1 MKARL
6 VLIDGFDNHDSSRL
20 TELLGSAYTAFTET
34 ELQELATIPA
44 VLISREWF
52 MDYDYA
58 LDTASGEKQTE
69 FFNPTT
75 LENNHFLHTWRVF
88 STSPFENRSSIYK

>member
-6 VLIDGFDNHDSSRL
+6 VLVDEFDNHDSARL
-20 TELLGSAYTAFTET
+20 TELLGSAYTAFTST
-34 ELQELATIPA
+34 ELGELATIPA

-58 LDTASGEKQTE
+58 LDTASGEKVTE
-69 FFNPTT
+69 FYNPTT
-75 LENNHFLHTWRVF
+75 LENNHFLHA
-88 STSPFENRSSIYK
+88 